1 MSAVISPRIQVIESI
16 DEWRSLRRRLRGT
29 VGFVPTMGALH
40 AGHASLLEASRQRD
54 DFTVLSIYVNP
65 TQFGPNED
73 LDQMVD
79 GDERETCLHKQRPAR
94 QVRGQDST
102 VGWQRRSPARHLL
115 LHRIEP
121 VLLGFRKNSQ
131 ILRGRPC
138 ACPAVVTA
146 AVARPTRYRS

>member
-65 TQFGPNED
+65 TQFNDAVSTEFELNVVGEHYINAANTAKYDGHQVLNWRAQWQVNDALELSARIINL
-73 LDQMVD
+73 LDD
-79 GDERETCLHKQRPAR
+79 RYADRA
-94 QVRGQDST
+94 DSSRRH
-102 VGWQRRSPARHLL
+102 GWRWRS
-115 LHRIEP
+115 
-121 VLLGFRKNSQ
+121 
-131 ILRGRPC
+131 
-138 ACPAVVTA
+138 TA
-146 AVARPTRYRS
+146 ALPPADARPRTC